1 MTDANSQAVDVD
13 GYLNMIDLIASKLN
27 LFVTKYKALKDQA
40 VVEYKDYLVAFEMS
54 KEENDEA
61 ARTKKKPSKKKKK

>member
-1 MTDANSQAVDVD
+1 
-13 GYLNMIDLIASKLN
+13 MIDLIASKLN
-27 LFVTKYKALKDQA
+27 LFVAKYKVLKDQA

-61 ARTKKKPSKKKKK
+61 ARTKKKPSKKKK